1 MTEAAIEMS
10 IEHQQPQSGILEP
23 ASLLGGW
30 LSRAQVAAEIGVSVD
45 TLQRWETRRIG
56 PPCVRIG
63 RKVLYRAEAFREWL
77 ISRER
82 GPVAAKATRSGGVR

>member
-1 MTEAAIEMS
+1 MS
-10 IEHQQPQSGILEP
+10 TDQQQELP
-23 ASLLGGW
+23 ASETPRLLDGW
-30 LSRAQVAAEIGVSVD
+30 LSRPQVAAEVGVSVD

-63 RKVLYRAEAFREWL
+63 RKVLYRADAFREWL

-82 GPVAAKATRSGGVR
+82 GPLTNKAPRAGAAR

>member
-1 MTEAAIEMS
+1 MTEAATEMS
-10 IEHQQPQSGILEP
+10 IDNQQQSGNPEP

-30 LSRAQVAAEIGVSVD
+30 LNRAQVAGEIGVSVD

-63 RKVLYRAEAFREWL
+63 RKVLYRTDAFREWL

-82 GPVAAKATRSGGVR
+82 GPVVAKGPRAGGVR

>member
-1 MTEAAIEMS
+1 MD
-10 IEHQQPQSGILEP
+10 EP
-23 ASLLGGW
+23 SDQTNPAGNPTLLDGW
-30 LSRAQVAAEIGVSVD
+30 LTRGQVASEIGVSVD

-63 RKVLYRAEAFREWL
+63 RKVFYRAEAFRDWL

-82 GPVAAKATRSGGVR
+82 GPTTSKAPRAGGAR

>member
-1 MTEAAIEMS
+1 M
-10 IEHQQPQSGILEP
+10 
-23 ASLLGGW
+23 GGW

-82 GPVAAKATRSGGVR
+82 GPVAAKAYRPGGGR

>member
-1 MTEAAIEMS
+1 MTEAATEMS
-10 IEHQQPQSGILEP
+10 TDNQQQSGNPQP

-30 LSRAQVAAEIGVSVD
+30 LTRAQVAAEIGVSVD

-82 GPVAAKATRSGGVR
+82 GPAAAKAARSGGAR